1 MQHEE
6 GGKSICREEFVFVF
20 EIISF
25 GIRRLIATQREI
37 DFSIASITATLVT
50 VIPGK
55 SETFIHP
62 CVDSLVVEYA
72 RWKKIGLF
80 FIFVLLFFFFIV
92 NWKKIMEN
100 SRWRL
105 VGNLLLVNG
114 MIEQL
119 IARNYSVLYAYKA
132 RQRLNRLFMISKF
145 IFCVSFFLF
154 YTIRCDM
161 RIILFLRNLF
171 FLLFINQFEIV
182 VIVSR

>member
-55 SETFIHP
+55 GETFIRP

-72 RWKKIGLF
+72 R
-80 FIFVLLFFFFIV
+80 
-92 NWKKIMEN
+92 
-100 SRWRL
+100 
-105 VGNLLLVNG
+105 
-114 MIEQL
+114 
-119 IARNYSVLYAYKA
+119 
-132 RQRLNRLFMISKF
+132 
-145 IFCVSFFLF
+145 
-154 YTIRCDM
+154 
-161 RIILFLRNLF
+161 
-171 FLLFINQFEIV
+171 
-182 VIVSR
+182 

>member
-55 SETFIHP
+55 GETFIHP

-145 IFCVSFFLF
+145 IFCVSFFFF

>member
-25 GIRRLIATQREI
+25 GITRLIATQREI

-55 SETFIHP
+55 GETFIHP
-62 CVDSLVVEYA
+62 CVDSLYGCGI
-72 RWKKIGLF
+72 RTMKKDW
-80 FIFVLLFFFFIV
+80 FIFYFCSSFFFFIV

-145 IFCVSFFLF
+145 IFCVSFF
-154 YTIRCDM
+154 
-161 RIILFLRNLF
+161 F
-171 FLLFINQFEIV
+171 FLYDSMRYAYYFVFTQFV
-182 VIVSR
+182 FSSFY